1 MGYFHLFG
9 IELASQMR
17 ENITA
22 IFTQN
27 IVYPV

>member
-1 MGYFHLFG
+1 M
-9 IELASQMR
+9 Q